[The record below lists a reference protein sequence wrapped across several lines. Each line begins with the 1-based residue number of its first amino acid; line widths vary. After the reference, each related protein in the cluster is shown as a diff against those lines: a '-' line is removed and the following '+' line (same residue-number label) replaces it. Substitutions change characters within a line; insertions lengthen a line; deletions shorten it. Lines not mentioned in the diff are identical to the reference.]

1 MSSALGAESLSGK
14 TNKRGT
20 MKNGKS
26 DVYGGDKKATAVN
39 PVLSRFRWSSRIWV
53 SLTQKRLG
61 AQW

>member
-26 DVYGGDKKATAVN
+26 DVYGGDKKETAVN
-39 PVLSRFRWSSRIWV
+39 PGFVRCGREIEELEI
-53 SLTQKRLG
+53 KP
-61 AQW
+61 